1 LGRIDENLLVP
12 QHHFDVEVAIMLEVS
27 ISIALQAVRL
37 AVRYPLLSIRERRLS
52 ASQLVM
58 ARARVPK

>member
-1 LGRIDENLLVP
+1 
-12 QHHFDVEVAIMLEVS
+12 MLEVS